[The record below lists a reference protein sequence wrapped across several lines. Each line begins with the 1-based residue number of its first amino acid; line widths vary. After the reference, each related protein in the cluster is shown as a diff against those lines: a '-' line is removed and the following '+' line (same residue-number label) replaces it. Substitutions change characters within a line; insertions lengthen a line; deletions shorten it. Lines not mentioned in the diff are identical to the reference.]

1 MEEISRLSTEEQKA
15 IMAQL
20 TDMMKEKKITKQATR
35 QQLARKLKT
44 QIPEGVNQSIIKY
57 IEKYPHYIPQ
67 GFTQQD
73 IIYDKQWGQYMIC
86 RDREPLLVYIPIHD
100 LDIGLF
106 IQQYQNVDGPYN
118 EHIRERHENFIN
130 TLRNRPL
137 IKGVWIVSAYP
148 TISYDEKVEILSS
161 DGEEMFFMDFDD
173 ASGCIEEIEDNF
185 PEYQVLSRSI
195 YYSLVAYVIQQYYNN
210 FRYGGVVYSSS
221 NFSIYRYQLDSCKI
235 YMSFLLGRDGMEYK
249 VAMDVEDN
257 YDDCYERMRKKM
269 LNPTRCEMHKNE
281 GFSLIGSTLYTG
293 ILYMEDYNCS
303 QFLFFRGPLC
313 GATCNIPLAG
323 PYAIIVKDEVSDELI
338 MVKTGAVAFAEYMP
352 SRYSF
357 NTIGLL
363 EEMSEQLPGHYY
375 KKTCIFMVKEP

>member
-1 MEEISRLSTEEQKA
+1 
-15 IMAQL
+15 
-20 TDMMKEKKITKQATR
+20 
-35 QQLARKLKT
+35 
-44 QIPEGVNQSIIKY
+44 
-57 IEKYPHYIPQ
+57 
-67 GFTQQD
+67 
-73 IIYDKQWGQYMIC
+73 MIC

-118 EHIRERHENFIN
+118 EHIRKRHENFIN

-221 NFSIYRYQLDSCKI
+221 NFSIYRYQLDSCNI

-257 YDDCYERMRKKM
+257 YDDCYEKMRKKM
-269 LNPTRCEMHKNE
+269 LNPMRCEMHEDE

-303 QFLFFRGPLC
+303 QFLFFRDPLC